1 MKKNKMMRIASVLLV
16 AVLLSTCAISG
27 TFAKFVSSQEATDKA
42 RVAVWDIDF
51 AGNDNAS
58 KDFVFDLF
66 TTINDDSTGDEGA
79 LANDDDVKD
88 ATSGGDPIIAPGTSG
103 SFTIKLVNN
112 SEVNAQCKVEFDNTL
127 LNGVP
132 LQFTYKIGGAT
143 YASGTVVDL
152 AMDTAVE
159 IVVTWEWPWIDADE
173 STHQGKTLTVKAT
186 ATVEQVD

>member
-42 RVAVWDIDF
+42 KVATWDIDF
-51 AGNDNAS
+51 AGNDTSS

-66 TTINDDSTGDEGA
+66 NTINDVSTGDKGA
-79 LANDDDVKD
+79 LTNDDDVKD
-88 ATSGGDPIIAPGTSG
+88 ATSGEDPIIAPGTSG

-127 LNGVP
+127 LNSVP
-132 LQFTYKIGGAT
+132 LVFTYKVGGVAYT
-143 YASGTVVDL
+143 SGTYVDL

-159 IVVTWEWPWIDADE
+159 IVVTWEWPWIDTDE
-173 STHQGKTLTVKAT
+173 STLQGQTLTVKAI
-186 ATVEQVD
+186 ATVEQVN